1 MKAPGNKEKAS
12 CRVEWKDLLAFCIA
26 LYQILAPQLLAT
38 MAAVGIIAFLLL
50 RFWLK

>member
-12 CRVEWKDLLAFCIA
+12 CRVEWKDLWLSASPSPDPGA
-26 LYQILAPQLLAT
+26 AAVAT
-38 MAAVGIIAFLLL
+38 MAAVGIIAFLLP